1 MTARSFGGLGES
13 GGGVDRPGDPLVR
26 TNGRTLTSRRPRLK
40 IAFATA
46 CAVLVASSAIGA
58 AAAEAARQP
67 TRSEDTALLAAVR
80 SNIPPDWRAKSWV
93 RTRVSSINSRWAGF
107 RINPRSGYEGE
118 VQGAYGYAQRSG
130 ARWRVVEL
138 GSSGVG
144 CAGVPGPVRNE
155 LRRAVQW
162 GADPC

>member
-1 MTARSFGGLGES
+1 MKTFLAIALAAVAAS
-13 GGGVDRPGDPLVR
+13 G
-26 TNGRTLTSRRPRLK
+26 SM
-40 IAFATA
+40 
-46 CAVLVASSAIGA
+46 GA
-58 AAAEAARQP
+58 AAVETARQP

-80 SNIPPDWRAKSWV
+80 ANTPPDWRAKSWV
-93 RTRVSSINSRWAGF
+93 RTRVSTINSRWAGF